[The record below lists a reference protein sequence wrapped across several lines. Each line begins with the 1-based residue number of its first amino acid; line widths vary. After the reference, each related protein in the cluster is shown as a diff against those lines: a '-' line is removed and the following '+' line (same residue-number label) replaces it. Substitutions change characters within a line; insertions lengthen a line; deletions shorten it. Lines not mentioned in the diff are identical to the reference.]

1 MFPLLSRR
9 GLGAAAV
16 ANLLPGAAKL
26 RAGEKPRA
34 GEKLRAAV
42 LGTGHAHAAGKI
54 IALRRMD
61 GVELVG
67 VCEPGLLRRPQGAA
81 FSGLRWMSEEELLS
95 DSSIRLVAVESTMTE
110 NLAHAEKAIAAGKF
124 VHLDKAP
131 GTDWKRLEH
140 LLMDARRKG
149 LTVQM
154 GYQWRYH
161 PVLRAAVEAARNGWL
176 GEIYMV
182 RATINQALTPEQRA
196 PLAAFKGGMMF
207 ELGCHLIDRI
217 VDLLGEPK
225 RVTALCRHHSPIPDD
240 LEDNT
245 IALLE
250 FDKAMAEVYVAAQQ
264 PNGNDYRTFEVLGT
278 NGTFVARPFSP
289 YRGYTDLRTAAGPY
303 PKGRRDISLPPDSQ
317 PVFTPDFEDLA
328 AVMRG
333 TKRSS
338 YSVEHDLAV
347 QKVLLSAC
355 GYAV

>member
-1 MFPLLSRR
+1 MTFPLLSRR
-9 GLGAAAV
+9 SLGAASV
-16 ANLLPGAAKL
+16 ATLLPGAAKL
-26 RAGEKPRA
+26 RA

-54 IALRRMD
+54 IALQRMD
-61 GVELVG
+61 AVELVG
-67 VCEPGLLRRPQGAA
+67 VCEPDLLRRPQGAA
-81 FSGLRWMSEEELLS
+81 FSDLRWMSEEELLS
-95 DSSIRLVAVESTMTE
+95 DSTIRLVAVESTMAE
-110 NLAHAEKAIAAGKF
+110 NLAHAERAVATGKF

-131 GTDWKRLEH
+131 GTDWKRLER
-140 LLMDARRKG
+140 LLLDARRQG

-176 GEIYMV
+176 GDIYMV

-225 RVTALCRHHSPIPDD
+225 RITALCRHHSPVPDD

-245 IALLE
+245 FALLE
-250 FDKAMAEVYVAAQQ
+250 FDRAMAEVYVAAQQ
-264 PNGNDYRTFEVLGT
+264 PNGNAYRTFEVLGT
-278 NGTFVARPFSP
+278 NGTFVAQPFFP
-289 YRGYTDLRTAAGPY
+289 YRGYTDLRSESGPY

-317 PVFTPDFEDLA
+317 PVFTPDFEDMA
-328 AVMRG
+328 AVIRG
-333 TKRSS
+333 AKPSS

-355 GYAV
+355 GYAI